1 MRLLAIFLGV
11 LLLLGGSVFFLQGVG
26 ILPGSFMTGQIQ
38 WAMYGGA
45 MIIIGAGLLIWARR
59 R

>member
-11 LLLLGGSVFFLQGVG
+11 LPLLGGRVFFLQGVG